1 LVAHTEQMQLHAIDR
16 EGTPP
21 YPRGSCRRVP
31 PACRLRNLA
40 RMEHFQ
46 ECRVHK
52 QGFRIAYQ
60 LGEDL
65 PPQRFQITPEFPH
78 TPIEGGRMQPR
89 YSRKQVREESLGIPQ
104 KRAFTLHTP
113 KLLEKGESDDL
124 RIREVFEGFVASS
137 AMRVEQCVGVVY
149 EAEQHGQSLFQV
161 GKRGGMLG
169 VGHPTFLSLR
179 VRMALVVPSIHATH
193 I

>member
-1 LVAHTEQMQLHAIDR
+1 
-16 EGTPP
+16 
-21 YPRGSCRRVP
+21 
-31 PACRLRNLA
+31 
-40 RMEHFQ
+40 MEHFQ
-46 ECRVHK
+46 QGRVHK

-65 PPQRFQITPEFPH
+65 PPQKFQITPEFPH
-78 TPIEGGRMQPR
+78 APIEGGRMQPR

-113 KLLEKGESDDL
+113 KLLEEGQSDDL
-124 RIREVFEGFVASS
+124 RIREPLYGLVAP
-137 AMRVEQCVGVVY
+137 RFWVEVGICVIY
-149 EAEQHGQSLFQV
+149 EAEERAQSLFQV

-169 VGHPTFLSLR
+169 PGHPRFLSLR

>member
-1 LVAHTEQMQLHAIDR
+1 
-16 EGTPP
+16 
-21 YPRGSCRRVP
+21 
-31 PACRLRNLA
+31 
-40 RMEHFQ
+40 
-46 ECRVHK
+46 
-52 QGFRIAYQ
+52 
-60 LGEDL
+60 
-65 PPQRFQITPEFPH
+65 
-78 TPIEGGRMQPR
+78 MQPR

-113 KLLEKGESDDL
+113 KLLEEGESDDL
-124 RIREVFEGFVASS
+124 RIREVFEGFVAPS